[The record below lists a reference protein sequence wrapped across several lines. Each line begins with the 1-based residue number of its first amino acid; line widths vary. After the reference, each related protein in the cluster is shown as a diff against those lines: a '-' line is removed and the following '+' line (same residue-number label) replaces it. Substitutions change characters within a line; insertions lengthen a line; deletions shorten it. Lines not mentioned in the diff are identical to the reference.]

1 MQTSRMDGA
10 STFAE
15 KAEEAEKLAALSEQP
30 WVRLSLR
37 KLAKT
42 YRDMAAQETRR
53 TPSETP
59 AGLPVGHWDSFAR

>member
-1 MQTSRMDGA
+1 
-10 STFAE
+10 
-15 KAEEAEKLAALSEQP
+15 LSEQP

-42 YRDMAAQETRR
+42 YRAMAAQETRR

>member
-1 MQTSRMDGA
+1 MDGA

-30 WVRLSLR
+30 WVRVSLK

-42 YRDMAAQETRR
+42 YRTMAAQEAAAAKA
-53 TPSETP
+53 P
-59 AGLPVGHWDSFAR
+59 AGPPAVQSAPVN

>member
-1 MQTSRMDGA
+1 MVQTSRMDGA

-15 KAEEAEKLAALSEQP
+15 KAEEAEKLAAISEQP

-42 YRDMAAQETRR
+42 YRTMAAQEAA
-53 TPSETP
+53 PAEAP
-59 AGLPVGHWDSFAR
+59 AGLPAIHYDSLSS